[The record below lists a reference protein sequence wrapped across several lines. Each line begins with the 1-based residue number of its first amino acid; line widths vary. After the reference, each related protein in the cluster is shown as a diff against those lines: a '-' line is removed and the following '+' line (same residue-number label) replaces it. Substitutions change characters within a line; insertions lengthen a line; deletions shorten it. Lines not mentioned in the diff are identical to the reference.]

1 MKKLKDILIWVFVV
15 AYLAVSMSFVTK
27 KRRSVVCHSINVSI
41 MDSSRNQF
49 VTQSDIIEF
58 LRQPEMHVVGNP
70 ITSINT
76 KKLEKEI
83 LNNHSV
89 KNAEVFLNISG
100 KINVEVIQRKP
111 IVRVIN
117 KKGESYYID
126 QEGAIMPL
134 YDKYASHVL
143 IANGYIVEPFEVN
156 RTHTI
161 NCGNNERDP
170 EKKKNMLICDLF
182 KLCKFIDEH
191 KFWKAQ
197 IEQVYVN
204 DEMEFELIPRVGAH
218 QIFFG
223 DIENYKVKFRN
234 LEAFYHQG
242 LNNVGWNKYDKI
254 NLKFDN
260 QVICTKR

>member
-27 KRRSVVCHSINVSI
+27 KRKLVVCHSINVTI

-58 LRQPEMHVVGNP
+58 LRQPDMNVVGNS
-70 ITSINT
+70 ISSINT
-76 KKLEKEI
+76 KKIETEI
-83 LNNHSV
+83 LTYHSV
-89 KNAEVFLNISG
+89 KNAEVFVNVNG
-100 KINVEVIQRKP
+100 EINVEVTQRKP
-111 IVRVIN
+111 IVRIIN

-134 YDKYASHVL
+134 LDKYASHVL
-143 IANGYIVEPFEVN
+143 IANGHIVEPFEVY
-156 RTHTI
+156 RTHKI
-161 NCGNNERDP
+161 NCESNEKGV
-170 EKKKNMLICDLF
+170 EKNRLICDLF

-223 DIENYKVKFRN
+223 DINNYQKKFRN

-254 NLKFDN
+254 NLEFEN

>member
-1 MKKLKDILIWVFVV
+1 MKKFKNILIWILMA
-15 AYLAVSMSFVTK
+15 AYLAVSMSFIA
-27 KRRSVVCHSINVSI
+27 KRRQSVVCHAINVAI
-41 MDSSRNQF
+41 VDSSRNQF
-49 VTQSDIIEF
+49 VTQSEIIEF

-76 KKLEKEI
+76 KELEQEI

-89 KNAEVFLNISG
+89 KNAEVYVSVKG
-100 KINVEVIQRKP
+100 EINVEVTQRKP
-111 IVRVIN
+111 IVRIIN

-134 YDKYASHVL
+134 SEKYASHVL
-143 IANGYIVEPFEVN
+143 IANGNIVEPFEVN
-156 RTHTI
+156 RTQTI
-161 NCGNNERDP
+161 NCDSDEKQSER
-170 EKKKNMLICDLF
+170 NRIICDLF
-182 KLCKFIDEH
+182 KLCKFIDENE
-191 KFWKAQ
+191 FWKAQ

-204 DEMEFELIPRVGAH
+204 EEMEFELIPRVGAH

-223 DIENYKVKFRN
+223 DIGHYQKKFRN

-254 NLKFDN
+254 NLKFEN

>member
-15 AYLAVSMSFVTK
+15 AYLALSMSFVTK
-27 KRRSVVCHSINVSI
+27 KRKLVVCHSINVTI

-58 LRQPEMHVVGNP
+58 LRQPDMNVVGNS
-70 ITSINT
+70 ITTINT
-76 KKLEKEI
+76 KKLEGEI
-83 LNNHSV
+83 LTYHSV
-89 KNAEVFLNISG
+89 KNAEVFVNVNG
-100 KINVEVIQRKP
+100 EINVEVTQRKP
-111 IVRVIN
+111 IVRIIN

-134 YDKYASHVL
+134 LDKYASHVL
-143 IANGYIVEPFEVN
+143 IANGNIVEPFEVY
-156 RTHTI
+156 RTHRI
-161 NCGNNERDP
+161 NCESNGKGI
-170 EKKKNMLICDLF
+170 EKNKLICDLF

-191 KFWKAQ
+191 EFWKAQ

-223 DIENYKVKFRN
+223 DINNYQKKFRN

-254 NLKFDN
+254 NLEFEN

>member
-1 MKKLKDILIWVFVV
+1 MRKLKDILIWVFVV

-27 KRRSVVCHSINVSI
+27 KRKLVVCHAINVTI
-41 MDSSRNQF
+41 IDSSRNQF

-58 LRQPEMHVVGNP
+58 LRQPDMNVVGNS
-70 ITSINT
+70 ISSINT
-76 KKLEKEI
+76 KKIEAEI
-83 LNNHSV
+83 LTYHSV
-89 KNAEVFLNISG
+89 KNAEVFVNVNG
-100 KINVEVIQRKP
+100 EINVEVTQRKP
-111 IVRVIN
+111 IVRIIN

-134 YDKYASHVL
+134 LDKYASHVL
-143 IANGYIVEPFEVN
+143 IANGHIVEPFEVY
-156 RTHTI
+156 RTHKI
-161 NCGNNERDP
+161 NCERNEKDV
-170 EKKKNMLICDLF
+170 EKNRLICDLF

-191 KFWKAQ
+191 EFWKAQ
-197 IEQVYVN
+197 IEQVFVN

-223 DIENYKVKFRN
+223 DINNYQKKFRN

-254 NLKFDN
+254 SLEFEN

>member
-1 MKKLKDILIWVFVV
+1 MRKLKNILIWVFVV

-27 KRRSVVCHSINVSI
+27 KRKLVVCQAINVTI

-58 LRQPEMHVVGNP
+58 LRQPDMNVVGNP

-76 KKLEKEI
+76 KKIEAEI
-83 LNNHSV
+83 LNYYSV
-89 KNAEVFLNISG
+89 KNAEVFVNVNG
-100 KINVEVIQRKP
+100 EINVEVTQRKP
-111 IVRVIN
+111 IVRIIN

-134 YDKYASHVL
+134 SAKFASHVL
-143 IANGYIVEPFEVN
+143 IANGHIVEPFEVN
-156 RTHTI
+156 RTQKI
-161 NCGNNERDP
+161 NCDISSEEF
-170 EKKKNMLICDLF
+170 EKNRIICDLF

-191 KFWKAQ
+191 EFWKAQ

-223 DIENYKVKFRN
+223 DITNYQKKFRN
-234 LEAFYHQG
+234 LKAFYHQG

-254 NLKFDN
+254 NLEFEN